1 MGAFCAIWT
10 VRSAHKIVCKTLLV
24 IMFVI
29 ARGARQI
36 LRYAQV
42 GIFFLRPPVAGFSQ
56 VSRPCNF
63 GVSVSECERKCVSV
77 YSLCIACECVSVCVY
92 RV

>member
-1 MGAFCAIWT
+1 MGGFCAIWT

-42 GIFFLRPPVAGFSQ
+42 GIFFLRPPVTGFRSSQ
-56 VSRPCNF
+56 QAVPNWLGNVISITRLSSRI
-63 GVSVSECERKCVSV
+63 SEVILKVK
-77 YSLCIACECVSVCVY
+77 YW
-92 RV
+92 